1 MEILVILMLALI
13 LFAIVMFIMSY
24 IFMKKKQVDKDSFS
38 NDLSL
43 DLDDDDDN
51 NEDYF
56 ANTSVI
62 SIISDDVINSDVTNS
77 NEAIVDKSDVIVDN
91 IDVINPIINVDN
103 SDIEELISVLINKKV
118 YIFLAN
124 NNKVEKN
131 DHVKVL
137 LNKRVYYGLITKA
150 NYLRDIST
158 FKIKPQKLVL
168 IKNDDKKSSNSLDEE
183 DSLNDEFLP
192 KRKNK

>member
-24 IFMKKKQVDKDSFS
+24 IFMKKKQVDKDSFG

-62 SIISDDVINSDVTNS
+62 NIISDDVINSDVTNS
-77 NEAIVDKSDVIVDN
+77 NEASVDKSDVIVDN
-91 IDVINPIINVDN
+91 IDVIDPIINVDN